1 MIRPPR
7 LAPGDR
13 VALVAPAGPVPR
25 DELEA
30 GKAILG
36 ARYDVVHDERLFAR
50 TGFLAGPDEERLAAL
65 TGALADPSL
74 RAIFCARGGY
84 GIMRLLP
91 RLDAIALRHAPKL
104 IVGFSDVTALHAFAA
119 RADVASVHGPVVTQL
134 SKLPVEDR
142 DALFAL
148 LESPEPPP
156 PLTGL
161 RALAPGRAEGRLCGG
176 NLELL
181 SRLVGTNFLPPLDG
195 GVLLLEEIGER
206 PYRLDRALTQLLL
219 AGALHRIRAVVVG
232 DLVQCEQA
240 EMPAPEAVVAERLG
254 ALGVPIV
261 AGAPIG
267 HGARNRAVPL
277 GAQVT
282 VDAAAG
288 TVEFHGGA
296 VA

>member
-13 VALVAPAGPVPR
+13 VALVAPAGLVPR

-30 GKAILG
+30 GKQILG
-36 ARYDVVHDERLFAR
+36 ARYDVVHEERLFAR
-50 TGFLAGPDEERLAAL
+50 TGFLAGSDEERLAELA
-65 TGALADPSL
+65 GALADPSV

-84 GIMRLLP
+84 GIMRILP
-91 RLDAIALRHAPKL
+91 RLDPIALRHAPKL
-104 IVGFSDVTALHAFAA
+104 IVGFSDVTALHGFAA

-134 SKLPVEDR
+134 GKLPVEDR

-156 PLTGL
+156 SLSGL

-176 NLELL
+176 TLELL

-206 PYRLDRALTQLLL
+206 PYRVDRALTQLLL
-219 AGALHRIRAVVVG
+219 SGALHRLRAVVVG
-232 DLVQCEQA
+232 DFVQCEQA
-240 EMPAPEAVVAERLG
+240 EMPPPEAVVAERLG

-267 HGARNRAVPL
+267 HGERNRAIPHGTRARL
-277 GAQVT
+277 
-282 VDAAAG
+282 DAAAG
-288 TVEFHGGA
+288 TLQFLEPA